1 MIDANHYLTEK
12 TQLPQFF
19 QFPFFLLDQPI
30 STTAKIVYMILY
42 DRSRLSMQNGWQDD
56 GKIYT
61 IYPIVSIANRIHRS
75 VSSVKTAMN
84 ELEQCG
90 LLERK
95 SGGFSKPN
103 LLFIRMPGIE
113 PENKPYDGQISGST
127 TVSFPA
133 PNKVIELSNNSQ
145 NSEPLPFG
153 RYKNIFLTKIDYENL
168 KRDFPGRIDALIES
182 MSSYLETTGKKY
194 RNYDAALRSW
204 ACRNTGKPEKMNFY
218 NNEIPYEEGSS
229 L

>member
-42 DRSRLSMQNGWQDD
+42 DRSRLSKQNGWQDD

-84 ELEQCG
+84 ELEHCG

-103 LLFIRMPGIE
+103 LLFIRLPDIE
-113 PENKPYDGQISGST
+113 PENKPCDGQISGSISGSRMNSRFGLEKPPDFRSSRPHCSN
-127 TVSFPA
+127 SF
-133 PNKVIELSNNSQ
+133 I
-145 NSEPLPFG
+145 
-153 RYKNIFLTKIDYENL
+153 
-168 KRDFPGRIDALIES
+168 
-182 MSSYLETTGKKY
+182 
-194 RNYDAALRSW
+194 AAFTEDTER
-204 ACRNTGKPEKMNFY
+204 
-218 NNEIPYEEGSS
+218 
-229 L
+229 